1 VVVVVVVAAADLTWW
16 AHGGVVLEASEM
28 PPDGFEPNLEW
39 VGTRE
44 DVQMDM
50 AAAEVSGVVLR
61 SEYLWGHDFL
71 EGKQY
76 HAHDLG
82 NFLQKCPSHT
92 AGGLRYQWKRRAE
105 GKGEGRGSETSI
117 K

>member
-1 VVVVVVVAAADLTWW
+1 ML
-16 AHGGVVLEASEM
+16 
-28 PPDGFEPNLEW
+28 DGFELNLGL

-50 AAAEVSGVVLR
+50 TAAEVSGVALH
-61 SEYLWGHDFL
+61 SEYLWGHKFL
-71 EGKQY
+71 EGNQCP
-76 HAHDLG
+76 AQDLW
-82 NFLQKCPSHT
+82 NFVQECPPHM
-92 AGGLRYQWKRRAE
+92 AGGLRYQSDRRAE